1 MHDGA
6 GRRAKRSLSCAAMRP
21 DERYKE
27 ELQRHGFTADPAQE
41 KAIAA
46 LSELYDRLLLRDAR
60 KRAGV
65 GGWLAGI
72 QGKPLQPEKG
82 LYFWGGVGRG
92 KTFLMDLFHD
102 CLPFPDKTRMHFHRF
117 MHGVHADLTRLAGTK
132 NPLATIADEFASRS
146 RVLCFDEFFVSDIA
160 DAMLLGEL
168 LDALFSRGVTLV
180 TTSNIEPSGLYPN
193 GLQRSRFL
201 PAIGLIEQHTDV
213 LNIDGGIDYRL
224 RVLERAEIYHSPL
237 DAAAQESLN
246 DSFTALAMEATDE
259 PMTLS
264 IENRPIVAR
273 RCSEDV
279 VWFDFEALCAG
290 PRSAADYIE
299 IARLFHAVL
308 VSDVPTFTSNIE
320 DQARRF
326 ISLVDELYDHNV
338 KLILSAAQPLEALY
352 QGTQF
357 SFEFERTMS
366 RLLEMRSHDYLART
380 HKG

>member
-1 MHDGA
+1 
-6 GRRAKRSLSCAAMRP
+6 MRP
-21 DERYKE
+21 DERYRE

-41 KAIAA
+41 KAIEA
-46 LSELYDRLLLRDAR
+46 LSELYDRLVARDAR
-60 KRAGV
+60 QRGGV
-65 GGWLAGI
+65 GGWWANLR
-72 QGKPLQPEKG
+72 GKPLQPEKG

-132 NPLATIADEFASRS
+132 NPLATIADEFANRS

-201 PAIGLIEQHTDV
+201 PAISLIEQHTDV

-237 DAAAQESLN
+237 DDAALDSLN
-246 DSFTALAMEATDE
+246 ASFTALAMEVVDE
-259 PMTLS
+259 PVTLT
-264 IENRPIVAR
+264 IENRPIMAR
-273 RCSEDV
+273 RCAEDV

-338 KLILSAAQPLEALY
+338 KLILSAAQPLQTLY
-352 QGTQF
+352 QGTTF